1 MNGIKKAGIIFG
13 TVLLLAGISG
23 CSSSTEDN
31 IQKQSEE
38 KITTQEKK
46 DKSETEQETSDEER
60 NILVAYFSCTGTT
73 KKAAEYASDIL
84 GADLYEITSAEAYTA
99 EDLDYNDDNSRT
111 SIEQND
117 DTARPQINGSA
128 ENMDGYNI
136 ILLGYPIWW
145 GKAPRI
151 ISTFVESYDFDGKII
166 VPFCTS
172 GGSGFGSSG
181 EELQKLCTDNATWK
195 EGTRFGSDVTREAV
209 EEWIDGLEVEGK
221 E

>member
-1 MNGIKKAGIIFG
+1 MNGIKKVGIIFCV
-13 TVLLLAGISG
+13 VLLLAGISG
-23 CSSSTEDN
+23 CSSSVEDN

-46 DKSETEQETSDEER
+46 DKSETEQESSEEEK

-73 KKAAEYASDIL
+73 KKVAEYTSDIL
-84 GADLYEITSAEAYTA
+84 GTDLYEITPAEAYTA
-99 EDLDYNDDNSRT
+99 EDLDYNDNNSRT

-117 DTARPQINGSA
+117 DTARPQISGSA
-128 ENMDGYNI
+128 EKMDEYDI

-151 ISTFVESYDFDGKII
+151 ISTFVESYDFDGKTI

-172 GGSGFGSSG
+172 GGSSFGSSG
-181 EELQKLCTDNATWK
+181 EELQGLCTENVTWK
-195 EGTRFGSDVTREAV
+195 EGTRFGSDVTREVV
-209 EEWIDGLEVEGK
+209 EEWIDGLELEGI